1 MKTFKHFIFLGL
13 FFGALI
19 MCSPV
24 QAQLNRE
31 EFLTKWENS
40 KEYTLE
46 IVDKMPEDKLD
57 FRFDE
62 ESRTFKEQ
70 IVHLAGA
77 IVSLGQGFLEGEE
90 PGFETDIER
99 TNKDELREF
108 VANSFDYG
116 RSIFENLSEEQ
127 MDERIDTF
135 AGNITRRQMVGLIS
149 DHVTHHRGGA
159 IAYLRANGIVPP
171 QYRAL

>member
-1 MKTFKHFIFLGL
+1 MKTFKSLIFLGL
-13 FFGALI
+13 FFGSLI

-24 QAQLNRE
+24 HAQLNME

-57 FRFDE
+57 FRFDP

-77 IVSLGQGFLEGEE
+77 IAGLGQGFLEGED
-90 PGFETDIER
+90 PGFETDIDR
-99 TNKDELREF
+99 TNKDELKEF
-108 VANSFDYG
+108 VANCFDYG
-116 RSIFENLSEEQ
+116 KTTFENLSEEQ

-149 DHVTHHRGGA
+149 DHVTHHRGAA
-159 IAYLRANGIVPP
+159 IAYLRANGIAPP